1 MGRKSVLSKMPP
13 EVQAKL
19 DELLQNKAYTQRDVT
34 RWMNEFLSANALP
47 PVMTERIVNRYAASM
62 QDILQKKRDTDQV
75 VKAWVGQMGD
85 IPDGDFGRAIVEI
98 LRTLSFELNIKLHEQ
113 INTANEDE
121 LFGFIKMFK
130 EMAFSVEKLEKAA
143 SENEKRAEQIR
154 LKARQ
159 DAAEELS
166 EGLKNEGISEAVEQ
180 SIKRILLGA

>member
-1 MGRKSVLSKMPP
+1 MGRKSVLSKMPS
-13 EVQAKL
+13 EVQDKL
-19 DELLQNKAYTQRDVT
+19 DELLQNKAYTQADVT
-34 RWMNEFLSANALP
+34 RWMNEFLRANDMM
-47 PVMTERIVNRYAASM
+47 PVMTERIVNRYASSM
-62 QDILQKKRDTDQV
+62 KDILQKKRDTDQV
-75 VKAWVGQMGD
+75 VKAWVGQMGE
-85 IPDGDFGRAIVEI
+85 IPDGDFGRAMVEI

-113 INTANEDE
+113 INTANDDE

-166 EGLKNEGISEAVEQ
+166 DGLKNEGISEEVEA
-180 SIKRILLGA
+180 SIRRILLGQ